1 MLYLVCSLFVIPI
14 VCALL
19 SMHKAFD
26 DKQLSYLARL
36 ASVASFVVWLML
48 YFAVQEQQMLTV
60 GLFYL
65 DALSIWIL
73 LILSIMYMLVSFVS
87 FDYLQRVSVD
97 YVSNENYT
105 RHYYALLHVFMAIML
120 TIPCLDNLG
129 LMWVAIE
136 ATTLVSALLVAFKF
150 TSLSVEAAWK
160 YVMVCTVGIC
170 LALLGTILLY
180 YAQINAA
187 TSSDLL
193 ALNWHWLV
201 NNAVLLDTNTI
212 KFAFLFIFVGY
223 ATKLGLAPMHTWLPD
238 TYSLAPTPISGLL
251 SGGLSTCV
259 IYVIIKNII
268 IIKQCLPADFVNNF
282 FLFFGV
288 LSIVFAFPFLLVQR
302 EIKRMLAY
310 SSIENMGI
318 LAIAIGAANQ
328 MATIGLLLHL
338 LNHALIKFSLF
349 YMAGRII
356 SDFKTNNMMRIHG
369 MMISSP
375 RLARMLLFA
384 AFGIA
389 GFPPFGLFFSK
400 LYIIQGLFVD
410 GWNWLGIC
418 TLILL
423 VGVFFGFFYHVIRM
437 LSSSRTLHV
446 KEQFNSFDSK
456 VILVALLISICSTL
470 LLISPYNS
478 ILMQASAIIGG
489 ELPR

>member
-1 MLYLVCSLFVIPI
+1 MLYLLCSLFIIPI
-14 VCALL
+14 ICALVSL
-19 SMHKAFD
+19 SKARD
-26 DKQLSYLARL
+26 NKQLSYVAR
-36 ASVASFVVWLML
+36 ASSVFSFIVWLVL
-48 YFAVQEQQMLTV
+48 YYYVQERAMLAV
-60 GLFYL
+60 GWFYL
-65 DALSIWIL
+65 DAFSVWIL

-87 FDYLQRVSVD
+87 FDYLNRVSAE
-97 YVSNENYT
+97 YIRNESYT
-105 RHYYALLHVFMAIML
+105 NHYYALLHIFMAIML
-120 TIPCLDNLG
+120 VIPCLDNLG

-136 ATTLVSALLVAFKF
+136 ATTLISALLVAFRF
-150 TSLSVEAAWK
+150 TNLAVEAAWK

-180 YAQINAA
+180 YAQISAS
-187 TSSDLL
+187 TSTDTL

-201 NNAVLLDTNTI
+201 NNAVLLDAETI

-223 ATKLGLAPMHTWLPD
+223 GTKLGLAPMHTWLPD

-268 IIKQCLPADFVNNF
+268 IIKQCLPLEFVNNF

-288 LSIVFAFPFLLVQR
+288 LSIVLAFPFLLVQR
-302 EIKRMLAY
+302 ELKRMLAY

-318 LAIAIGAANQ
+318 LSIAIGASNPV
-328 MATIGLLLHL
+328 ATIGLLLHL

-349 YMAGRII
+349 YIAGRII

-369 MMISSP
+369 MLISSP
-375 RLARMLLFA
+375 RLARMLLFS
-384 AFGIA
+384 AFAIA

-400 LYIIQGLFVD
+400 LYIIQGLFLD
-410 GWNWLGIC
+410 GFNWLGIC

-437 LSSSRTLHV
+437 LSNSRTLHV
-446 KEQFNSFDSK
+446 KEQFKGFDSK
-456 VILVALLISICSTL
+456 VVIVALLISVCSAL
-470 LLISPYNS
+470 LLDSSSNS
-478 ILMQASAIIGG
+478 ILQQAAAIIGG

>member
-1 MLYLVCSLFVIPI
+1 MLYLLCSLFFVPI
-14 VCALL
+14 ICSLISL
-19 SMHKAFD
+19 SKKRD
-26 DKQLSYLARL
+26 SKQLNYIAR
-36 ASVASFVVWLML
+36 ACSVFIFVVWLAL
-48 YFAVQEQQMLTV
+48 YITVKEQMMIMV
-60 GLFYL
+60 GWLYL

-87 FDYLQRVSVD
+87 LDYLQRVSD
-97 YVSNENYT
+97 AYVRNENYT
-105 RHYYALLHVFMAIML
+105 NHYYVLLHIFMAIML
-120 TIPCLDNLG
+120 VIPCLDNLG

-136 ATTLVSALLVAFKF
+136 ATTLISALLVAFKF
-150 TSLSVEAAWK
+150 TNLSVEAAWK

-180 YAQINAA
+180 YAQISASMS
-187 TSSDLL
+187 TETL

-201 NNAVLLDTNTI
+201 NNAALLDPATV

-268 IIKQCLPADFVNNF
+268 VIKQCLPIDFVNNF

-288 LSIVFAFPFLLVQR
+288 LSIVLAFPFLLVQR

-318 LAIAIGAANQ
+318 LSIAIGVNNQ
-328 MATIGLLLHL
+328 IATIGLLLHL

-349 YMAGRII
+349 YIAGRII

-369 MMISSP
+369 MLISSP
-375 RLARMLLFA
+375 RLARLLLFA

-400 LYIIQGLFVD
+400 LYIIQGLFLE
-410 GWNWLGIC
+410 GFNWLAIC

-437 LSSSRTLHV
+437 LSNSRTLHV
-446 KEQFNSFDSK
+446 KEQFSGLDSK
-456 VILVALLISICSTL
+456 VVVVALLISIASAL
-470 LLISPYNS
+470 LLNDAPDS
-478 ILMQASAIIGG
+478 ILQQASVIIGG